1 MNTSIFLLIVLL
13 TVMMVVLI
21 ALTVYLLDKLRVL
34 ESSLISLNK
43 LDFRS
48 GRNQQAAT
56 TNNLSAIQDPYF
68 YGLTGQKL
76 WQVLEANA
84 DSDFTQVEI
93 EEVRSRFIAVL
104 SRALTIIKD
113 THPNQLANT
122 ITEDSDGWGVFL
134 RTLRGSITVWI
145 PVEIVSQ
152 LQSLTN
158 LAMSSTER
166 ELVDESDKIVET
178 IFQRINALATPQGT
192 KTAIAQSLTI

>member
-21 ALTVYLLDKLRVL
+21 ALTVYLLDKLRIL

-56 TNNLSAIQDPYF
+56 TNHLSTIQDPYF

-76 WQVLEANA
+76 WQVLETNA

-152 LQSLTN
+152 LQNLTN

-166 ELVDESDKIVET
+166 ELVNESDKIVET
-178 IFQRINALATPQGT
+178 IFQRINASAAPQGT

>member
-152 LQSLTN
+152 LQNLSD

-166 ELVDESDKIVET
+166 ELVNESDKIVET
-178 IFQRINALATPQGT
+178 IFQRINASAAPQGA

>member
-34 ESSLISLNK
+34 ESSLISLSK

-48 GRNQQAAT
+48 GQNQRATT
-56 TNNLSAIQDPYF
+56 TNNHSAIQDPYF
-68 YGLTGQKL
+68 YGLTGKKL

-104 SRALTIIKD
+104 SRALTVIKD
-113 THPNQLANT
+113 THPNQLAST

-145 PVEIVSQ
+145 PVDIVSQ
-152 LQSLTN
+152 LQNLTN
-158 LAMSSTER
+158 LAMSSNER
-166 ELVDESDKIVET
+166 ELVNESDRIVEA
-178 IFQRINALATPQGT
+178 IFQRINASATPQGT

>member
-34 ESSLISLNK
+34 ESSLISLSK

-48 GRNQQAAT
+48 GQNQRATT
-56 TNNLSAIQDPYF
+56 TNNHSAIQDPYF

-104 SRALTIIKD
+104 SRALTVIKD
-113 THPNQLANT
+113 THPNQLAST

-145 PVEIVSQ
+145 PVDIVSQ
-152 LQSLTN
+152 LQNLTN
-158 LAMSSTER
+158 LAMSSNER
-166 ELVDESDKIVET
+166 ELVNESDRIVEA
-178 IFQRINALATPQGT
+178 IFQRINASATPQGT

>member
-34 ESSLISLNK
+34 ESSLMSLSK

-48 GRNQQAAT
+48 DQSQQST
-56 TNNLSAIQDPYF
+56 RTQNLSEIQDPYF
-68 YGLTGQKL
+68 YGLTGRKL

-84 DSDFTQVEI
+84 DSEFTQVEI

-113 THPNQLANT
+113 TRPNQLASS
-122 ITEDSDGWGVFL
+122 ISEDSDGWSVFL

-145 PVEIVSQ
+145 PAEIVDQ
-152 LQSLTN
+152 LQNLTN
-158 LAMSSTER
+158 LAMSSN
-166 ELVDESDKIVET
+166 ELELANQSDKIVDI
-178 IFQRINALATPQGT
+178 IFQRINASTAPQGT

>member
-152 LQSLTN
+152 LQNLTN

-166 ELVDESDKIVET
+166 ELVNESDKIVET
-178 IFQRINALATPQGT
+178 IFQRINASATPQGT

>member
-34 ESSLISLNK
+34 ESSLISLSK

-152 LQSLTN
+152 LQNLTN

-166 ELVDESDKIVET
+166 ELVNESDKIVET
-178 IFQRINALATPQGT
+178 IFQRINASSAPQGT

>member
-34 ESSLISLNK
+34 ESSLISLSK

-48 GRNQQAAT
+48 GQNQRAAT
-56 TNNLSAIQDPYF
+56 TNHLSAIQDPYF

-104 SRALTIIKD
+104 SRALTVIKD
-113 THPNQLANT
+113 THPNRLAST

-145 PVEIVSQ
+145 PVDIVSQ
-152 LQSLTN
+152 LQNLTN
-158 LAMSSTER
+158 LAMSSNER
-166 ELVDESDKIVET
+166 ELVNESDRIVET
-178 IFQRINALATPQGT
+178 IFQRINASATPQGT
-192 KTAIAQSLTI
+192 KSAIAQSLTI

>member
-104 SRALTIIKD
+104 SRALTIIKG

-152 LQSLTN
+152 LQNLTN

-166 ELVDESDKIVET
+166 ELVNESDKIVET
-178 IFQRINALATPQGT
+178 IFQRINASEAPQGT

>member
-56 TNNLSAIQDPYF
+56 TNNLSTIQDPYF

-152 LQSLTN
+152 LQNLTN

-178 IFQRINALATPQGT
+178 IFQRINASATPQGT

>member
-93 EEVRSRFIAVL
+93 EEGRSRLIAVL

-152 LQSLTN
+152 LQNLSN

-166 ELVDESDKIVET
+166 ELVNESDKIVET
-178 IFQRINALATPQGT
+178 IFQRINASAAPQGT

>member
-34 ESSLISLNK
+34 ESSLISLSK

-48 GRNQQAAT
+48 GQNQRAAT
-56 TNNLSAIQDPYF
+56 TNNHSAIKDPYF

-104 SRALTIIKD
+104 SRALTVIKD
-113 THPNQLANT
+113 THPNQLAST

-145 PVEIVSQ
+145 PIDIVSQ
-152 LQSLTN
+152 LQNLTN
-158 LAMSSTER
+158 LAMSSNER
-166 ELVDESDKIVET
+166 ELVNESDRIVEA
-178 IFQRINALATPQGT
+178 IFQRINASATPQGT

>member
-34 ESSLISLNK
+34 ESSLISLSK

-48 GRNQQAAT
+48 GQNQRAAT
-56 TNNLSAIQDPYF
+56 TNNHSAIQDPYF

-104 SRALTIIKD
+104 SRALTVIKD
-113 THPNQLANT
+113 THPNRLAST

-145 PVEIVSQ
+145 PVDIVSQ
-152 LQSLTN
+152 LQNLTN
-158 LAMSSTER
+158 LAMSSNER
-166 ELVDESDKIVET
+166 ELVNESDRIVEA
-178 IFQRINALATPQGT
+178 IFQRINASATPQGT

>member
-56 TNNLSAIQDPYF
+56 TNNLSTIQDPYF

-152 LQSLTN
+152 LQNLTN

>member
-1 MNTSIFLLIVLL
+1 
-13 TVMMVVLI
+13 MMVVLI

-152 LQSLTN
+152 LQNLTN

-166 ELVDESDKIVET
+166 ELVNESDKIVET
-178 IFQRINALATPQGT
+178 IFQRINASAAPQGT

>member
-56 TNNLSAIQDPYF
+56 THNLSAIQDPYF

-152 LQSLTN
+152 LQNLTN

-166 ELVDESDKIVET
+166 ELVNESDKIVET
-178 IFQRINALATPQGT
+178 IFQRINASAAPQGT